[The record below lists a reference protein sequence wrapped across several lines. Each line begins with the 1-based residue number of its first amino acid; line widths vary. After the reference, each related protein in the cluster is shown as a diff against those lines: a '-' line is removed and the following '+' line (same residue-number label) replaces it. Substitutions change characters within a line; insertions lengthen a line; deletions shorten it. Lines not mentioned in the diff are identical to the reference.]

1 MCGRAGEGQSEN
13 LRFDGWILEVGLQV
27 GLQKWG
33 YIFRKVGL
41 QNRVLKWWDRE
52 GEKYCFFNDS
62 PEKRADR
69 YPRNTILFWCRTGEK
84 SVKSILCGH
93 APVLFEGGHRKW
105 RDLEGITGVHVDVIS
120 GDVCV
125 PK

>member
-1 MCGRAGEGQSEN
+1 MGLIGADVIGICCVLGWGRGKVIIFALAHE
-13 LRFDGWILEVGLQV
+13 ILEVGLQV

-41 QNRVLKWWDRE
+41 QNRVLEGWDRE

-69 YPRNTILFWCRTGEK
+69 YPQNAALF
-84 SVKSILCGH
+84 
-93 APVLFEGGHRKW
+93 
-105 RDLEGITGVHVDVIS
+105 
-120 GDVCV
+120 
-125 PK
+125 